1 MKYGGLQA
9 ISPIAIFE
17 VAGDAV
23 RERRPDQL
31 GRQESIR
38 RFAMSFTPKPRHR
51 AAGRFGSGRSLSSVA
66 LVALFA
72 LSAAGSAHGAEQ
84 GNVIHLTQTPCQFL
98 ESEAVDHGFKSNAGA
113 DCEAINAKTGA
124 ERLAK
129 AKVMTLKPG
138 KYVFRVTNK
147 NVPYE
152 LGFWLRSK
160 GYDWRNPLHKLNKT
174 SVSGGGLKTGDTK
187 DYAVELKPGEYEYS
201 CPLNP
206 TPDYRLVVTAG

>member
-1 MKYGGLQA
+1 
-9 ISPIAIFE
+9 
-17 VAGDAV
+17 
-23 RERRPDQL
+23 
-31 GRQESIR
+31 
-38 RFAMSFTPKPRHR
+38 MSFTQKSLHR
-51 AAGRFGSGRSLSSVA
+51 ADGRFGSGRSLWSVA
-66 LVALFA
+66 LAALFA
-72 LSAAGSAHGAEQ
+72 LSAAGSARGAEQ

-98 ESEAVDHGFKSNAGA
+98 ETENVDHQFKSAASA

-129 AKVMTLKPG
+129 AKVITLKPG
-138 KYVFRVTNK
+138 KYVFRVNNK

-187 DYAVELKPGEYEYS
+187 DYVVELKPGEYEYS